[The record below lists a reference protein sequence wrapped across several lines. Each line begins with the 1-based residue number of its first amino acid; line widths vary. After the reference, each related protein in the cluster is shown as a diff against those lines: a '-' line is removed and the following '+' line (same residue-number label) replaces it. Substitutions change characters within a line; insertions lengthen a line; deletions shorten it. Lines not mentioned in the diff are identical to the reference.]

1 MEEVKTKKIGLD
13 TDRLIIRTPDEND
26 AHDIFTLMSDLEI
39 AASTGFRPM
48 STLSEAEGKIRRDMN
63 SGLMFCISEKGL
75 LEKVLGVFEVTPHK
89 INSVSGE
96 KCNYEICY
104 FLHKEARGK
113 GYMTEVVTRMKRYL
127 FDERMA
133 DSLTIA
139 VLPRNDASRRV
150 ALKSGFTYEGLE
162 RKCGMNYLDEVVD
175 LEYYTLD
182 KEEYLNPDKTVRKGK
197 QTIASKQKWIN
208 DGGILYPIPGYAS
221 LLTSPG
227 NGIFRIYEHPQT
239 KRLGL
244 EKIDDIFRFDFK
256 IYDLDCE
263 NIISKIIKTW
273 TSDLFRESNK
283 NLGVIFN
290 GIKGTGKTIAA
301 KLLCNRIGLPVI
313 VISKLVDGMLEFI
326 QSLHFEGIILIDEA
340 EKTFREEQEVLLK
353 MIDGVYNDMRK
364 LYILTTNKLSV
375 DENLLGRPGRIR
387 YIKEF
392 SNLPAK
398 SVNDVIDDNL
408 KDISLKEEVLKV
420 VDSLEISTIDI
431 LKAIIDE
438 CNIMGTVPSDS
449 TLNIPKAK
457 YRMQIISFDNL
468 DLKSHQELKDYIKE
482 HLVYNETVAGWL
494 QKVIGTDESKKKP
507 KKNIGNRPK
516 PRVPFNRWPWTKET
530 TSNSSI
536 PKIPLLPTSCRSVS
550 STCCWS
556 PLITMHSF
564 SKKTAAS
571 KNKSSLNTPRST
583 SVRRPASPRSATSKT
598 LSRNYRPSGSTS
610 SSPYPM
616 SSTAKRTKRPRK
628 SSTTTPTYPSC
639 CSRRLPAK

>member
-1 MEEVKTKKIGLD
+1 MQHKKMKEVKARKIELA
-13 TDRLIIRTPDEND
+13 TVRLIIRTPQERDV
-26 AHDIFTLMSDLEI
+26 HDIFVLMSDLEI
-39 AASTGFRPM
+39 AAITGFRPM
-48 STLSEAEGKIRRDMN
+48 NTLSEAEGKIRREMDG
-63 SGLMFCISEKGL
+63 GLMFCILEKNL
-75 LEKVLGVFEVTPHK
+75 PEKVLGVFEITPHK
-89 INSVSGE
+89 TNTVSGE

-113 GYMTEVVTRMKRYL
+113 GYMTEVVKRMKRYL

-162 RKCGMNYLDEVVD
+162 KKCGMNYLDEVVD
-175 LEYYTLD
+175 LEYYTLY
-182 KEEYLNPDKTVRKGK
+182 KEEYLNPDEKIRKEK

-227 NGIFRIYEHPQT
+227 NGIFRIYEQPQT

-244 EKIDDIFRFDFK
+244 EKIDDTFRFDFK
-256 IYDLDCE
+256 IYDLDSE
-263 NIISKIIKTW
+263 EIISKIIITW
-273 TSDLFRESNK
+273 SSDLFRESNK

-290 GIKGTGKTIAA
+290 GLKGTGKTIAA

-313 VISKLVDGMLEFI
+313 VISKPVDGMLEFI
-326 QSLHFEGIILIDEA
+326 QSLHFESIILIDEA

-364 LYILTTNKLSV
+364 LYILTTNKLSI

-392 SNLPAK
+392 SNLSAK
-398 SVNDVIDDNL
+398 AVNDVIDDNL
-408 KDISLKEEVLKV
+408 NDISLKDDVLKV

-438 CNIMGTVPSDS
+438 CNIMGSVPSDS

-457 YRMQIISFDNL
+457 YKIQIISFDNL
-468 DLKSHQELKDYIKE
+468 ELKFHRELQDYIIN
-482 HLVYNETVAGWL
+482 HLAADESVINWL
-494 QKVIGTDESKKKP
+494 QKVIGTDEKGKKL
-507 KKNIGNRPK
+507 KKNIDLIEEMYDCDVCIEWR
-516 PRVPFNRWPWTKET
+516 
-530 TSNSSI
+530 
-536 PKIPLLPTSCRSVS
+536 PTSTLSIYIGKHLGCGTVS
-550 STCCWS
+550 SEPDRYGFFTREDDWNNSTELCCLCNDIHI
-556 PLITMHSF
+556 P
-564 SKKTAAS
+564 
-571 KNKSSLNTPRST
+571 SL
-583 SVRRPASPRSATSKT
+583 
-598 LSRNYRPSGSTS
+598 YRGN
-610 SSPYPM
+610 
-616 SSTAKRTKRPRK
+616 
-628 SSTTTPTYPSC
+628 
-639 CSRRLPAK
+639 L

>member
-1 MEEVKTKKIGLD
+1 MKEAKAGKIEIE
-13 TDRLIIRTPDEND
+13 TDRLIIRTPEDKD
-26 AHDIFTLMSDLEI
+26 VHDIFVLMSDREI

-63 SGLMFCISEKGL
+63 SGLMFCISEEGL
-75 LEKVLGVFEVTPHK
+75 PEKVLGVFEVTPHK
-89 INSVSGE
+89 TNTVSGE

-113 GYMTEVVTRMKRYL
+113 GYMTEVVERMKRYL

-175 LEYYTLD
+175 LEYYTLY
-182 KEEYLNPDKTVRKGK
+182 KEEYLNPNEKIHKEK

-227 NGIFRIYEHPQT
+227 NGIFRIYENPQT

-244 EKIDDIFRFDFK
+244 EKIDDTFRFDFK
-256 IYDLDCE
+256 IYDLDSE
-263 NIISKIIKTW
+263 EIISKIIITW
-273 TSDLFRESNK
+273 SSDLFRESNK

-290 GIKGTGKTIAA
+290 GLKGTGKTIAA

-313 VISKLVDGMLEFI
+313 VISKPVDGMLEFI
-326 QSLHFEGIILIDEA
+326 QSLHFESIILIDEA

-364 LYILTTNKLSV
+364 LYILTTNKLSI

-392 SNLPAK
+392 SNLSAK
-398 SVNDVIDDNL
+398 AVNDVIDDNL
-408 KDISLKEEVLKV
+408 NDISLKDDVLKV

-438 CNIMGTVPSDS
+438 CNIMGSVPSDS

-457 YRMQIISFDNL
+457 YKIQIISFDNL
-468 DLKSHQELKDYIKE
+468 ELKFHRELQDYIIN
-482 HLVYNETVAGWL
+482 HLAADESVINWL
-494 QKVIGTDESKKKP
+494 QKVIGTDEKGKKL
-507 KKNIGNRPK
+507 KKNIDLIEEMYDCDVCIEWR
-516 PRVPFNRWPWTKET
+516 
-530 TSNSSI
+530 
-536 PKIPLLPTSCRSVS
+536 PTSTLSIYIGKHLGCGTVS
-550 STCCWS
+550 SEPDRYGFFTREDDWNNSTELCCLCNDIHI
-556 PLITMHSF
+556 P
-564 SKKTAAS
+564 
-571 KNKSSLNTPRST
+571 SL
-583 SVRRPASPRSATSKT
+583 
-598 LSRNYRPSGSTS
+598 YRGN
-610 SSPYPM
+610 
-616 SSTAKRTKRPRK
+616 
-628 SSTTTPTYPSC
+628 
-639 CSRRLPAK
+639 L

>member
-1 MEEVKTKKIGLD
+1 MKEVKARKIELA
-13 TDRLIIRTPDEND
+13 TVRLIIRTPQERDV
-26 AHDIFTLMSDLEI
+26 HDIFVLMSDREI
-39 AASTGFRPM
+39 AAITGFRPM
-48 STLSEAEGKIRRDMN
+48 GTLSEAEGKIRRDMN
-63 SGLMFCISEKGL
+63 SGLMFCISEEGL
-75 LEKVLGVFEVTPHK
+75 PEKVLGVFEVTPHK
-89 INSVSGE
+89 TNTVSGE

-113 GYMTEVVTRMKRYL
+113 GYMTEVVERMKRYL

-175 LEYYTLD
+175 LEYYTLY
-182 KEEYLNPDKTVRKGK
+182 KEEYLNPNEKIHKEK

-227 NGIFRIYEHPQT
+227 NGIFRIYENPQT

-244 EKIDDIFRFDFK
+244 EKIDDTFRFDFK

-263 NIISKIIKTW
+263 GIMSKIIKTW

-301 KLLCNRIGLPVI
+301 KQLCNRIGLPVI
-313 VISKLVDGMLEFI
+313 VISKPVDGMLEFI
-326 QSLHFEGIILIDEA
+326 QSLHFESIILIDEA

-364 LYILTTNKLSV
+364 LYILTTNKLSIE
-375 DENLLGRPGRIR
+375 ENLLGRPGRIR

-392 SNLPAK
+392 SNLSAK
-398 SVNDVIDDNL
+398 AVNDVIDDNL
-408 KDISLKEEVLKV
+408 NDISLKDDVLKV

-438 CNIMGTVPSDS
+438 CNIMGSVPSDS

-457 YRMQIISFDNL
+457 YKIQIISFDNL
-468 DLKSHQELKDYIKE
+468 ELKFHRELQDYIIN
-482 HLVYNETVAGWL
+482 HLAADESVINWL
-494 QKVIGTDESKKKP
+494 QKVIGADGKGKKF
-507 KKNIGNRPK
+507 KKNLDLIEEMYDC
-516 PRVPFNRWPWTKET
+516 RVCIEWR
-530 TSNSSI
+530 
-536 PKIPLLPTSCRSVS
+536 PTSTLGVYIGKHLGCGIVNSKPDGYGFFTREADWDN
-550 STCCWS
+550 STELCCLCNDYNI
-556 PLITMHSF
+556 P
-564 SKKTAAS
+564 
-571 KNKSSLNTPRST
+571 SL
-583 SVRRPASPRSATSKT
+583 
-598 LSRNYRPSGSTS
+598 YRGN
-610 SSPYPM
+610 
-616 SSTAKRTKRPRK
+616 
-628 SSTTTPTYPSC
+628 
-639 CSRRLPAK
+639 L

>member
-1 MEEVKTKKIGLD
+1 MKEVKAKQIEIA
-13 TDRLIIRTPDEND
+13 TDRLIIRTPDERNI
-26 AHDIFTLMSDLEI
+26 HDIFVLMSDLEI

-48 STLSEAEGKIRRDMN
+48 STLSEAEGKIRREMD
-63 SGLMFCISEKGL
+63 GGRMFCVSEKNHP
-75 LEKVLGVFEVTPHK
+75 ERNIGVFEITPHRT
-89 INSVSGE
+89 NTESGE

-113 GYMTEVVTRMKRYL
+113 GYMTEVVERMKRYL
-127 FDERMA
+127 FNERKA

-150 ALKSGFTYEGLE
+150 ALKSGFTYEGLD
-162 RKCGMNYLDEVVD
+162 RKCGTNYLDEVVD
-175 LEYYTLD
+175 LEYYTLY
-182 KEEYLNPDKTVRKGK
+182 KEEYLNPDEKMRKEK
-197 QTIASKQKWIN
+197 LTIASKQKWIN

-227 NGIFRIYEHPQT
+227 NGIFRIYENPQT

-244 EKIDDIFRFDFK
+244 EKMDDTFRFDFK
-256 IYDLDCE
+256 IYDLGCE
-263 NIISKIIKTW
+263 EIMSKIIKTW

-290 GIKGTGKTIAA
+290 GLKGTGKTIAA

-313 VISKLVDGMLEFI
+313 VISKPVDGMLEFI

-364 LYILTTNKLSV
+364 LYILTTNKLSI

-392 SNLPAK
+392 SNLSAK
-398 SVNDVIDDNL
+398 AVNDVIDDNL
-408 KDISLKEEVLKV
+408 NDISLKDDVLKV

-438 CNIMGTVPSDS
+438 CNIMGSVPSDS

-457 YRMQIISFDNL
+457 YKIQIISFDNL
-468 DLKSHQELKDYIKE
+468 ELKFHRELQDYIIN
-482 HLVYNETVAGWL
+482 HLAADESVINWL
-494 QKVIGTDESKKKP
+494 QKVIGTDGKGKKF
-507 KKNIGNRPK
+507 KKNLDLIEEMYDC
-516 PRVPFNRWPWTKET
+516 RVCIEWR
-530 TSNSSI
+530 
-536 PKIPLLPTSCRSVS
+536 PTSTLGVYIGKHLGCGIVNSKPDGYGFFTREADWDN
-550 STCCWS
+550 STELCCLCNDYNI
-556 PLITMHSF
+556 P
-564 SKKTAAS
+564 
-571 KNKSSLNTPRST
+571 SL
-583 SVRRPASPRSATSKT
+583 
-598 LSRNYRPSGSTS
+598 YRGN
-610 SSPYPM
+610 
-616 SSTAKRTKRPRK
+616 
-628 SSTTTPTYPSC
+628 
-639 CSRRLPAK
+639 L

>member
-1 MEEVKTKKIGLD
+1 MKEAKTGKIEIE
-13 TDRLIIRTPDEND
+13 TDRLIIRTPEDKD
-26 AHDIFTLMSDLEI
+26 VHDIFVLMSDREI

-48 STLSEAEGKIRRDMN
+48 NTLSEAEGKIRREMDG
-63 SGLMFCISEKGL
+63 GLMFCILEKNL
-75 LEKVLGVFEVTPHK
+75 PEKVLGVFEITPHK
-89 INSVSGE
+89 TNTVSGE

-113 GYMTEVVTRMKRYL
+113 GYMTEVVKRMKRYL

-162 RKCGMNYLDEVVD
+162 KKCGMNYLDEVVD
-175 LEYYTLD
+175 LEYYTLY
-182 KEEYLNPDKTVRKGK
+182 KEEYLNPDEKIRKEK

-227 NGIFRIYEHPQT
+227 NGIFRIYEQPQT

-244 EKIDDIFRFDFK
+244 EKIDDTFRFDFK

-263 NIISKIIKTW
+263 DIMSKIIKTW

-301 KLLCNRIGLPVI
+301 KQLCNRIGLPVI
-313 VISKLVDGMLEFI
+313 VISKPVDGMLEFI
-326 QSLHFEGIILIDEA
+326 QSLHFESIILIDEA

-364 LYILTTNKLSV
+364 LYILTTNKLSI

-392 SNLPAK
+392 SNLSAK
-398 SVNDVIDDNL
+398 AVNDVIDDNL
-408 KDISLKEEVLKV
+408 NDISLKDDVLKV

-438 CNIMGTVPSDS
+438 CNIMGSVPSDS

-457 YRMQIISFDNL
+457 YKIQIISFDNL
-468 DLKSHQELKDYIKE
+468 ELKFHRELQDYIIN
-482 HLVYNETVAGWL
+482 HLAADESVINWL
-494 QKVIGTDESKKKP
+494 QKVIGTDGKGKKF
-507 KKNIGNRPK
+507 KKNLDLIEEMYDC
-516 PRVPFNRWPWTKET
+516 RVCIEWR
-530 TSNSSI
+530 
-536 PKIPLLPTSCRSVS
+536 PTSTLGVYIGKHLGCGIVNSKPDGYGFFTREADWDN
-550 STCCWS
+550 STELCCLCNDYNI
-556 PLITMHSF
+556 P
-564 SKKTAAS
+564 
-571 KNKSSLNTPRST
+571 SL
-583 SVRRPASPRSATSKT
+583 
-598 LSRNYRPSGSTS
+598 YRGN
-610 SSPYPM
+610 
-616 SSTAKRTKRPRK
+616 
-628 SSTTTPTYPSC
+628 
-639 CSRRLPAK
+639 L

>member
-1 MEEVKTKKIGLD
+1 MKEVKARKIELA
-13 TDRLIIRTPDEND
+13 TVRLIIRTPQERDV
-26 AHDIFTLMSDLEI
+26 HDIFVLMSDLEI
-39 AASTGFRPM
+39 AAITGFRPM
-48 STLSEAEGKIRRDMN
+48 NTLSEAEGKIRREMDG
-63 SGLMFCISEKGL
+63 GLMFCILEKNL
-75 LEKVLGVFEVTPHK
+75 PEKVLGVFEITPHK
-89 INSVSGE
+89 TNTVSGE

-113 GYMTEVVTRMKRYL
+113 GYMTEVVKRMKRYL

-133 DSLTIA
+133 DSLTVA

-162 RKCGMNYLDEVVD
+162 KKCGMNYLDEVVD
-175 LEYYTLD
+175 LEYYTLY
-182 KEEYLNPDKTVRKGK
+182 KEEYLNPDEKIRKEK

-227 NGIFRIYEHPQT
+227 NGIFRIYEQPQT

-244 EKIDDIFRFDFK
+244 EKIDDTFRFDFK

-263 NIISKIIKTW
+263 DIMSKIIKTW

-301 KLLCNRIGLPVI
+301 KQLCNRIGLPVI
-313 VISKLVDGMLEFI
+313 VISKPVDGMLEFI
-326 QSLHFEGIILIDEA
+326 QSLHFESIILIDEA

-364 LYILTTNKLSV
+364 LYILTTNKLSI

-392 SNLPAK
+392 SNLSAK
-398 SVNDVIDDNL
+398 AVNDVIDDNL
-408 KDISLKEEVLKV
+408 NDISLKDDVLKV

-438 CNIMGTVPSDS
+438 CNIMGSVPSDS

-457 YRMQIISFDNL
+457 YKIQIISFDNL
-468 DLKSHQELKDYIKE
+468 ELKFHRELQDYIIN
-482 HLVYNETVAGWL
+482 HLAADESVINWL
-494 QKVIGTDESKKKP
+494 QKVIGTDGKGKKF
-507 KKNIGNRPK
+507 KKNLDLIEEMYDC
-516 PRVPFNRWPWTKET
+516 RVCIEWR
-530 TSNSSI
+530 
-536 PKIPLLPTSCRSVS
+536 PTSTLGVYIGKHLGCGIVNSKPDGYGFFTREADWDN
-550 STCCWS
+550 STELCCLCNDYNI
-556 PLITMHSF
+556 P
-564 SKKTAAS
+564 
-571 KNKSSLNTPRST
+571 SL
-583 SVRRPASPRSATSKT
+583 
-598 LSRNYRPSGSTS
+598 YRGN
-610 SSPYPM
+610 
-616 SSTAKRTKRPRK
+616 
-628 SSTTTPTYPSC
+628 
-639 CSRRLPAK
+639 L

>member
-1 MEEVKTKKIGLD
+1 MKEAKTGKIEIE
-13 TDRLIIRTPDEND
+13 TDRLIIRTPEDKD
-26 AHDIFTLMSDLEI
+26 VHDIFVLMSDREI

-48 STLSEAEGKIRRDMN
+48 NTLSEAEGKIRRDMN
-63 SGLMFCISEKGL
+63 SGLMFCISEEGL
-75 LEKVLGVFEVTPHK
+75 PEKVLGVFEVTPHK
-89 INSVSGE
+89 TNTVSGE

-113 GYMTEVVTRMKRYL
+113 GYMTEVVERMKRYL

-175 LEYYTLD
+175 LEYYTLY
-182 KEEYLNPDKTVRKGK
+182 KEEYLNPNEKIHKEK

-227 NGIFRIYEHPQT
+227 NGIFRIYENPQT

-244 EKIDDIFRFDFK
+244 EKIDDTFRFDFK
-256 IYDLDCE
+256 IYDLDSE
-263 NIISKIIKTW
+263 EIISKIIITW
-273 TSDLFRESNK
+273 SSDLFRESNK
-283 NLGVIFN
+283 NLSVIFN
-290 GIKGTGKTIAA
+290 GLKGTGKTIAA

-313 VISKLVDGMLEFI
+313 VISKPVDGMLEFI
-326 QSLHFEGIILIDEA
+326 QSLHFESIILIDEA

-364 LYILTTNKLSV
+364 LYILTTNKLSI

-392 SNLPAK
+392 SNLSAK
-398 SVNDVIDDNL
+398 AVNDVIDDNL
-408 KDISLKEEVLKV
+408 NDISLKDDVLKV

-438 CNIMGTVPSDS
+438 CNIMGSVPSDS

-457 YRMQIISFDNL
+457 YKIQIISFDNL
-468 DLKSHQELKDYIKE
+468 ELKFHRELQDYIIN
-482 HLVYNETVAGWL
+482 HLAADESVINWL
-494 QKVIGTDESKKKP
+494 QKVIGTDEKGKKL
-507 KKNIGNRPK
+507 KKNIDLIEEMYDCDVCIEWR
-516 PRVPFNRWPWTKET
+516 
-530 TSNSSI
+530 
-536 PKIPLLPTSCRSVS
+536 PTSTLSIYIGKHLGCGTVS
-550 STCCWS
+550 SEPDRYGFFTREDDWNNSTELCCLCNDIHI
-556 PLITMHSF
+556 P
-564 SKKTAAS
+564 
-571 KNKSSLNTPRST
+571 SL
-583 SVRRPASPRSATSKT
+583 
-598 LSRNYRPSGSTS
+598 YRGN
-610 SSPYPM
+610 
-616 SSTAKRTKRPRK
+616 
-628 SSTTTPTYPSC
+628 
-639 CSRRLPAK
+639 L

>member
-1 MEEVKTKKIGLD
+1 MKEVKARKIELA
-13 TDRLIIRTPDEND
+13 TVRLIIRTPQERDV
-26 AHDIFTLMSDLEI
+26 HDIFVLMSDLEI
-39 AASTGFRPM
+39 AAITGFRPM
-48 STLSEAEGKIRRDMN
+48 NTLSEAEGKIRRDMN
-63 SGLMFCISEKGL
+63 SGLMFCILEKNRP
-75 LEKVLGVFEVTPHK
+75 EKVLGVFEVTPHK
-89 INSVSGE
+89 TNTVSGE

-113 GYMTEVVTRMKRYL
+113 GYMTEVVKRMKRYL

-175 LEYYTLD
+175 LEYYTLY
-182 KEEYLNPDKTVRKGK
+182 KEEYLNPDEKVRKEK
-197 QTIASKQKWIN
+197 LTIASKQKWIN

-227 NGIFRIYEHPQT
+227 NGIFRIYEQPQT

-244 EKIDDIFRFDFK
+244 EKIDDTFRFDFK

-263 NIISKIIKTW
+263 DIMSKIIKTW

-301 KLLCNRIGLPVI
+301 KQLCNRIGLPVI
-313 VISKLVDGMLEFI
+313 VISKPVDGMLEFI
-326 QSLHFEGIILIDEA
+326 QSLHFESIILIDEA

-364 LYILTTNKLSV
+364 LYILTTNKLSI

-392 SNLPAK
+392 SNLSAK
-398 SVNDVIDDNL
+398 AVNDVIDDNL
-408 KDISLKEEVLKV
+408 NDISLKDDVLKV

-438 CNIMGTVPSDS
+438 CNIMGSVPSDS

-457 YRMQIISFDNL
+457 YKIQIISFDNL
-468 DLKSHQELKDYIKE
+468 ELKFHRELQDYIIN
-482 HLVYNETVAGWL
+482 HLAADESVINWL
-494 QKVIGTDESKKKP
+494 QKVIGTDEKGKKL
-507 KKNIGNRPK
+507 KKNIDLIEEMYDCDVCIEWR
-516 PRVPFNRWPWTKET
+516 
-530 TSNSSI
+530 
-536 PKIPLLPTSCRSVS
+536 PTSTLSIYIGKHLGCGTVS
-550 STCCWS
+550 SEPDRYGFFTREDDWNNSTELCCLCNDIHI
-556 PLITMHSF
+556 P
-564 SKKTAAS
+564 
-571 KNKSSLNTPRST
+571 SL
-583 SVRRPASPRSATSKT
+583 
-598 LSRNYRPSGSTS
+598 YRGN
-610 SSPYPM
+610 
-616 SSTAKRTKRPRK
+616 
-628 SSTTTPTYPSC
+628 
-639 CSRRLPAK
+639 L

>member
-1 MEEVKTKKIGLD
+1 MKENAKKIEFA
-13 TDRLIIRTPDEND
+13 TDRLVIRTPDEKD
-26 AHDIFTLMSDLEI
+26 VHDIFTLMSDLEI

-48 STLSEAEGKIRRDMN
+48 NTLSEAEGKIRREMD
-63 SGLMFCISEKGL
+63 GGRMFCISEKSL
-75 LEKVLGVFEVTPHK
+75 PEKVLGVFEVTPHK
-89 INSVSGE
+89 TNTVSGE

-113 GYMTEVVTRMKRYL
+113 GYMTEVVKRMKRYL

-150 ALKSGFTYEGLE
+150 ALKNGFTYEGLE
-162 RKCGMNYLDEVVD
+162 RKCGTNYLDEVVD
-175 LEYYTLD
+175 LEYYTLY
-182 KEEYLNPDKTVRKGK
+182 KEEYINPAEKVRKENPA
-197 QTIASKQKWIN
+197 IAARQKWIN

-227 NGIFRIYEHPQT
+227 NGIFRIYEQPQT

-244 EKIDDIFRFDFK
+244 EKIDDTFRFDFK

-263 NIISKIIKTW
+263 EVLSKVIKTW

-301 KLLCNRIGLPVI
+301 KQLCNRIGLPVI
-313 VISKLVDGMLEFI
+313 VISKPVDGMLEFI
-326 QSLHFEGIILIDEA
+326 QSLHFESIILIDEA

-364 LYILTTNKLSV
+364 LYILTTNKLSI

-392 SNLPAK
+392 SNLSSGA
-398 SVNDVIDDNL
+398 VNDVIDDNL
-408 KDISLKEEVLKV
+408 KDASLKEEVLKV

-438 CNIMGTVPSDS
+438 CNIMGSVPSDS

-457 YRMQIISFDNL
+457 YKIQIISFDNL
-468 DLKSHQELKDYIKE
+468 ELKFHRELQDYIIN
-482 HLVYNETVAGWL
+482 HLAADESVINWL
-494 QKVIGTDESKKKP
+494 QKVIGADGKGKKF
-507 KKNIGNRPK
+507 KKNLDLIEEMYDC
-516 PRVPFNRWPWTKET
+516 RVCIEWR
-530 TSNSSI
+530 
-536 PKIPLLPTSCRSVS
+536 PTSTLGVYIGKHLGCGIVNSKPDGYGFFTREADWDN
-550 STCCWS
+550 STELCCLCNDYNI
-556 PLITMHSF
+556 P
-564 SKKTAAS
+564 
-571 KNKSSLNTPRST
+571 SL
-583 SVRRPASPRSATSKT
+583 
-598 LSRNYRPSGSTS
+598 YRGN
-610 SSPYPM
+610 
-616 SSTAKRTKRPRK
+616 
-628 SSTTTPTYPSC
+628 
-639 CSRRLPAK
+639 L

>member
-1 MEEVKTKKIGLD
+1 MKEVKARKIELA
-13 TDRLIIRTPDEND
+13 TVRLIIRTPQERDV
-26 AHDIFTLMSDLEI
+26 HDIFVLMSDLEI
-39 AASTGFRPM
+39 AAITGFRPM
-48 STLSEAEGKIRRDMN
+48 NTLSEAEGKIRREMDG
-63 SGLMFCISEKGL
+63 GLMFCILEKNL
-75 LEKVLGVFEVTPHK
+75 PEKVLGVFEITPHK
-89 INSVSGE
+89 TNTVSGE

-113 GYMTEVVTRMKRYL
+113 GYMTEVVKRMKRYL

-139 VLPRNDASRRV
+139 VLPQNDASRRV

-162 RKCGMNYLDEVVD
+162 KKCGMNYLDEVVD
-175 LEYYTLD
+175 LEYYTLY
-182 KEEYLNPDKTVRKGK
+182 KEEYLNPDEKIRKEK

-227 NGIFRIYEHPQT
+227 NGIFRIYEQPQT

-244 EKIDDIFRFDFK
+244 EKIDDTFRFDFK

-263 NIISKIIKTW
+263 DIMSNIIKTW

-301 KLLCNRIGLPVI
+301 KQLCNRIGLPVI
-313 VISKLVDGMLEFI
+313 VISKPVDGMLEFI
-326 QSLHFEGIILIDEA
+326 QSLHFESIILIDEA

-364 LYILTTNKLSV
+364 LYILTTNKLSI

-392 SNLPAK
+392 SNLSAK
-398 SVNDVIDDNL
+398 AVNDVIDDNL
-408 KDISLKEEVLKV
+408 NDISLKDDVLKV

-438 CNIMGTVPSDS
+438 CNIMGSVPSDS

-457 YRMQIISFDNL
+457 YKIQIISFDNL
-468 DLKSHQELKDYIKE
+468 ELKFHRELQDYIIN
-482 HLVYNETVAGWL
+482 HLAADESVINWL
-494 QKVIGTDESKKKP
+494 QKVIGTDGKGKKF
-507 KKNIGNRPK
+507 KKNLDLIEEMYDC
-516 PRVPFNRWPWTKET
+516 RVCIEWR
-530 TSNSSI
+530 
-536 PKIPLLPTSCRSVS
+536 PTSTLGVYIGKHLGCGIVNSKPDGYGFFTREADWDN
-550 STCCWS
+550 STELCCLCNDYNI
-556 PLITMHSF
+556 P
-564 SKKTAAS
+564 
-571 KNKSSLNTPRST
+571 SL
-583 SVRRPASPRSATSKT
+583 
-598 LSRNYRPSGSTS
+598 YRGN
-610 SSPYPM
+610 
-616 SSTAKRTKRPRK
+616 
-628 SSTTTPTYPSC
+628 
-639 CSRRLPAK
+639 L

>member
-1 MEEVKTKKIGLD
+1 MKEVKARKIELA
-13 TDRLIIRTPDEND
+13 TVRLIIRTPQERDV
-26 AHDIFTLMSDLEI
+26 HDIFVLMSDLEI
-39 AASTGFRPM
+39 AAITGFRPM
-48 STLSEAEGKIRRDMN
+48 NTLSEAEGKIRREMDG
-63 SGLMFCISEKGL
+63 GLMFCILEKNL
-75 LEKVLGVFEVTPHK
+75 PEKVLGVFEITPHK
-89 INSVSGE
+89 TNTVSGE

-113 GYMTEVVTRMKRYL
+113 GYMTEVVKRMKRYL

-175 LEYYTLD
+175 LEYYTLY
-182 KEEYLNPDKTVRKGK
+182 KEEYLNPDEKIRKEK

-227 NGIFRIYEHPQT
+227 NGIFRIYEQPQT
-239 KRLGL
+239 ERLGL
-244 EKIDDIFRFDFK
+244 EKIDDTFRFDFK
-256 IYDLDCE
+256 IYNLDCE
-263 NIISKIIKTW
+263 DIMSKIIKTW
-273 TSDLFRESNK
+273 TSDLFKESNK

-290 GIKGTGKTIAA
+290 GLKGTGKTIAA

-313 VISKLVDGMLEFI
+313 VISKPVNGMLEFI
-326 QSLHFEGIILIDEA
+326 QSLHFESVILIDEA

-364 LYILTTNKLSV
+364 LYILTTNKLSI

-392 SNLPAK
+392 SNLSAK
-398 SVNDVIDDNL
+398 AVNDVINDNL

-420 VDSLEISTIDI
+420 IDSLEISTIDI

-438 CNIMGTVPSDS
+438 CNIMGSVPSDS

-457 YRMQIISFDNL
+457 YKIQIISFDNL
-468 DLKSHQELKDYIKE
+468 ELKFHRELQDYIIN
-482 HLVYNETVAGWL
+482 HLAADESVINWL
-494 QKVIGTDESKKKP
+494 QKVIGTDGKGKKF
-507 KKNIGNRPK
+507 KKNLDLIEEMYDC
-516 PRVPFNRWPWTKET
+516 RVCIEWR
-530 TSNSSI
+530 
-536 PKIPLLPTSCRSVS
+536 PTSTLGVYIGKHLGCGIVNSKPDGYGFFTREADWDN
-550 STCCWS
+550 STELCCLCNDYNI
-556 PLITMHSF
+556 P
-564 SKKTAAS
+564 
-571 KNKSSLNTPRST
+571 SL
-583 SVRRPASPRSATSKT
+583 
-598 LSRNYRPSGSTS
+598 YRGN
-610 SSPYPM
+610 
-616 SSTAKRTKRPRK
+616 
-628 SSTTTPTYPSC
+628 
-639 CSRRLPAK
+639 L

>member
-1 MEEVKTKKIGLD
+1 MEETARKTEFV
-13 TDRLIIRTPDEND
+13 TDRLIIKTPEERDT
-26 AHDIFTLMSDLEI
+26 HDIFTLMSDREI

-48 STLSEAEGKIRRDMN
+48 NTLSEAEGKIRREKD
-63 SGLMFCISEKGL
+63 SGLMYCISEKSHP
-75 LEKVLGVFEVTPHK
+75 ERNIGVFEITPHK
-89 INSVSGE
+89 TNTASGE

-150 ALKSGFTYEGLE
+150 ALKNGFTYEGLE

-175 LEYYTLD
+175 LEYYTLY
-182 KEEYLNPDKTVRKGK
+182 KEEYLNPDEKVRKEK

-227 NGIFRIYEHPQT
+227 SGIFRIYENPQT

-244 EKIDDIFRFDFK
+244 EKIDDTFRFDFK
-256 IYDLDCE
+256 IYDLECE
-263 NIISKIIKTW
+263 GIISKVIKTW

-290 GIKGTGKTIAA
+290 GLKGTGKTIAA

-313 VISKLVDGMLEFI
+313 VVSKLVDGMLEFI
-326 QSLHFEGIILIDEA
+326 QSLHFESIILIDEA

-364 LYILTTNKLSV
+364 LYILTTNKLSI

-392 SNLPAK
+392 SNLSARA
-398 SVNDVIDDNL
+398 VNDVIDDNL
-408 KDISLKEEVLKV
+408 KDTSLKEEVLKV

-438 CNIMGTVPSDS
+438 CNIMGSVSSDS

-457 YRMQIISFDNL
+457 YKMQFIRFYDL
-468 DLKSHQELKDYIKE
+468 DLKSHQELKGYIKD
-482 HLVYNETVAGWL
+482 HLVYNETVADWL
-494 QKVIGTDESKKKP
+494 RKVIGTDESKKKP
-507 KKNIGNRPK
+507 KKNMD
-516 PRVPFNRWPWTKET
+516 
-530 TSNSSI
+530 
-536 PKIPLLPTSCRSVS
+536 
-550 STCCWS
+550 
-556 PLITMHSF
+556 LINEMFECDVNIEWQAT
-564 SKKTAAS
+564 
-571 KNKSSLNTPRST
+571 SSL
-583 SVRRPASPRSATSKT
+583 AT
-598 LSRNYRPSGSTS
+598 YIG
-610 SSPYPM
+610 
-616 SSTAKRTKRPRK
+616 KRIGQT
-628 SSTTTPTYPSC
+628 
-639 CSRRLPAK
+639 

>member
-1 MEEVKTKKIGLD
+1 MEETARKTEFV
-13 TDRLIIRTPDEND
+13 TDRLIIRTPEERD
-26 AHDIFTLMSDLEI
+26 AHDIFALMSDLEI

-48 STLSEAEGKIRRDMN
+48 NTLSEAEGKIRREMD
-63 SGLMFCISEKGL
+63 SGLMYCISEKSHP
-75 LEKVLGVFEVTPHK
+75 ERNIGVFEITPHK
-89 INSVSGE
+89 TNTASGE

-104 FLHKEARGK
+104 FLHKGARGK
-113 GYMTEVVTRMKRYL
+113 GYMTEVVERMKHYL

-175 LEYYTLD
+175 LEYYTLY
-182 KEEYLNPDKTVRKGK
+182 KEEYLNPNEKIHKEK

-227 NGIFRIYEHPQT
+227 NGIFRIYENPQT

-244 EKIDDIFRFDFK
+244 EKIDDTFRFDFK
-256 IYDLDCE
+256 IYDLDSE
-263 NIISKIIKTW
+263 EIISKIIITW
-273 TSDLFRESNK
+273 SSDLFRESNK

-290 GIKGTGKTIAA
+290 GLKGTGKTIAA

-313 VISKLVDGMLEFI
+313 VISKPVDGMLEFI
-326 QSLHFEGIILIDEA
+326 QSLHFESIILIDEA

-364 LYILTTNKLSV
+364 LYILTTNKLSI

-392 SNLPAK
+392 SNLSAK
-398 SVNDVIDDNL
+398 AVNDVIDDNL
-408 KDISLKEEVLKV
+408 NDISLKDDVLKV

-438 CNIMGTVPSDS
+438 CNIMGSVPSDS

-457 YRMQIISFDNL
+457 YKIQIISFDNL
-468 DLKSHQELKDYIKE
+468 ELKFHRELQDYIIN
-482 HLVYNETVAGWL
+482 HLAADESVINWL
-494 QKVIGTDESKKKP
+494 QKVIGTDGKDKKF
-507 KKNIGNRPK
+507 KKNLDIIEEMYDC
-516 PRVPFNRWPWTKET
+516 RVCIEWR
-530 TSNSSI
+530 
-536 PKIPLLPTSCRSVS
+536 PTSTLGVYIGKHLGCGTVNSEPDRYGFFTREADWDN
-550 STCCWS
+550 STELCCLCNDIHI
-556 PLITMHSF
+556 P
-564 SKKTAAS
+564 
-571 KNKSSLNTPRST
+571 SL
-583 SVRRPASPRSATSKT
+583 
-598 LSRNYRPSGSTS
+598 YRGN
-610 SSPYPM
+610 
-616 SSTAKRTKRPRK
+616 
-628 SSTTTPTYPSC
+628 
-639 CSRRLPAK
+639 L

>member
-1 MEEVKTKKIGLD
+1 MKEVKARKIELA
-13 TDRLIIRTPDEND
+13 TVRLIIRTPQERDV
-26 AHDIFTLMSDLEI
+26 HDIFVLMSDLEI
-39 AASTGFRPM
+39 AAITGFRPM
-48 STLSEAEGKIRRDMN
+48 NTLSEAEGKIRREMDG
-63 SGLMFCISEKGL
+63 GLMFCILEKNL
-75 LEKVLGVFEVTPHK
+75 PEKVLGVFEITPHK
-89 INSVSGE
+89 TNTVSGE

-113 GYMTEVVTRMKRYL
+113 GYMTEVVKRMKRYL

-175 LEYYTLD
+175 LEYYTLY
-182 KEEYLNPDKTVRKGK
+182 KEEYLNPNEKVRKEK

-227 NGIFRIYEHPQT
+227 NGIFRIYENPQT

-244 EKIDDIFRFDFK
+244 EKIDDTFRFDFK
-256 IYDLDCE
+256 IYDLDSE
-263 NIISKIIKTW
+263 EIISKIIKTW

-290 GIKGTGKTIAA
+290 GLKGTGKTIAA

-313 VISKLVDGMLEFI
+313 VISKPVDGMLEFI
-326 QSLHFEGIILIDEA
+326 QSLHFESIILIDEA

-364 LYILTTNKLSV
+364 LYILTTNKLSI

-392 SNLPAK
+392 SNLSAK
-398 SVNDVIDDNL
+398 AVNDVIDDNL
-408 KDISLKEEVLKV
+408 NDISLKDDVLKV

-438 CNIMGTVPSDS
+438 CNIMGSVPSDS

-457 YRMQIISFDNL
+457 YKIQIISFDNL
-468 DLKSHQELKDYIKE
+468 ELKFHRELQDYIIN
-482 HLVYNETVAGWL
+482 HLAADESVINWL
-494 QKVIGTDESKKKP
+494 QKVIGTDGKGKKF
-507 KKNIGNRPK
+507 KKNLDLIEEMYDC
-516 PRVPFNRWPWTKET
+516 RVCIEWR
-530 TSNSSI
+530 
-536 PKIPLLPTSCRSVS
+536 PTSTLGVYIGKHLGCGIVNSKPDGYGFFTREADWDN
-550 STCCWS
+550 STELCCLCNDYNI
-556 PLITMHSF
+556 P
-564 SKKTAAS
+564 
-571 KNKSSLNTPRST
+571 SL
-583 SVRRPASPRSATSKT
+583 
-598 LSRNYRPSGSTS
+598 YRGN
-610 SSPYPM
+610 
-616 SSTAKRTKRPRK
+616 
-628 SSTTTPTYPSC
+628 
-639 CSRRLPAK
+639 L

>member
-1 MEEVKTKKIGLD
+1 MKEVKARKIELA
-13 TDRLIIRTPDEND
+13 TVRLIIRTPQERDV
-26 AHDIFTLMSDLEI
+26 HDIFVLMSDLEI
-39 AASTGFRPM
+39 AAITGFRPM
-48 STLSEAEGKIRRDMN
+48 NTLSEAEGKIRREMDG
-63 SGLMFCISEKGL
+63 GLMFCILEKNL
-75 LEKVLGVFEVTPHK
+75 PEKVLGVFEITPHK
-89 INSVSGE
+89 TNTVSGE

-113 GYMTEVVTRMKRYL
+113 GYMTEVVKRMKRYL

-162 RKCGMNYLDEVVD
+162 KKCGMNYLDEVVD
-175 LEYYTLD
+175 LEYYTLY
-182 KEEYLNPDKTVRKGK
+182 KEEYLNPDEKIRKEK

-227 NGIFRIYEHPQT
+227 NGIFRIYEQPQT

-244 EKIDDIFRFDFK
+244 EKIDDTFRFDFK

-263 NIISKIIKTW
+263 DIMSKIIKTW

-313 VISKLVDGMLEFI
+313 VISKPVDGMLEFI
-326 QSLHFEGIILIDEA
+326 QSLHFESIILIDEA

-364 LYILTTNKLSV
+364 LYILTTNKLSI

-392 SNLPAK
+392 SNLSAK
-398 SVNDVIDDNL
+398 AVNDVIDDNL
-408 KDISLKEEVLKV
+408 NDISLKDDVLKV

-438 CNIMGTVPSDS
+438 CNIMGSVPSDS

-457 YRMQIISFDNL
+457 YKIQIISFDNL
-468 DLKSHQELKDYIKE
+468 ELKFHRELQDYIIN
-482 HLVYNETVAGWL
+482 HLAADESVINWL
-494 QKVIGTDESKKKP
+494 QKVIGTDEKGKKL
-507 KKNIGNRPK
+507 KKNIDLIEEMYDCDVCIEWR
-516 PRVPFNRWPWTKET
+516 
-530 TSNSSI
+530 
-536 PKIPLLPTSCRSVS
+536 PTSTLSIYIGKHLGCGTVS
-550 STCCWS
+550 SEPDRYGFFTREDDWNNSTELCCLCNDIHI
-556 PLITMHSF
+556 P
-564 SKKTAAS
+564 
-571 KNKSSLNTPRST
+571 SL
-583 SVRRPASPRSATSKT
+583 
-598 LSRNYRPSGSTS
+598 YRGN
-610 SSPYPM
+610 
-616 SSTAKRTKRPRK
+616 
-628 SSTTTPTYPSC
+628 
-639 CSRRLPAK
+639 L

>member
-1 MEEVKTKKIGLD
+1 MKEVKARKIELA
-13 TDRLIIRTPDEND
+13 TVRLIIRTPQESDV
-26 AHDIFTLMSDLEI
+26 HDIFVLMSDLEI
-39 AASTGFRPM
+39 AAITGFRPM
-48 STLSEAEGKIRRDMN
+48 NTLSEAEGKIRREMDG
-63 SGLMFCISEKGL
+63 GLMFCILEKNL
-75 LEKVLGVFEVTPHK
+75 PEKVLGVFEITPHK
-89 INSVSGE
+89 TNTVSGE

-113 GYMTEVVTRMKRYL
+113 GYMTEVVKRMKRYL

-162 RKCGMNYLDEVVD
+162 KKCGMNYLDEVVD
-175 LEYYTLD
+175 LEYYTLY
-182 KEEYLNPDKTVRKGK
+182 KEEYLNPDEKIRKEK

-227 NGIFRIYEHPQT
+227 NGIFRIYEQPQT

-244 EKIDDIFRFDFK
+244 EKIDDTFRFDFK

-263 NIISKIIKTW
+263 DIMSKIIKTW

-301 KLLCNRIGLPVI
+301 KQLCNRIGLPVI
-313 VISKLVDGMLEFI
+313 VISKPVDGMLEFI
-326 QSLHFEGIILIDEA
+326 QSLHFESIILIDEA

-364 LYILTTNKLSV
+364 LYILTTNKLSI

-392 SNLPAK
+392 SNLSAK
-398 SVNDVIDDNL
+398 AVNDVIDDNL
-408 KDISLKEEVLKV
+408 NDISLKDDVLKV

-438 CNIMGTVPSDS
+438 CNIMGSVPSDS

-457 YRMQIISFDNL
+457 YKIQIISFDNL
-468 DLKSHQELKDYIKE
+468 ELKFHRELQDYIIN
-482 HLVYNETVAGWL
+482 HLAADESVINWL
-494 QKVIGTDESKKKP
+494 QKVIGTDGKGKKF
-507 KKNIGNRPK
+507 KKNLDLIEEMYDC
-516 PRVPFNRWPWTKET
+516 RVCIEWR
-530 TSNSSI
+530 
-536 PKIPLLPTSCRSVS
+536 PTSTLGVYIGKHLGCGTVNSKPDGYGFFTREADWDN
-550 STCCWS
+550 STELCCLCNDYNI
-556 PLITMHSF
+556 P
-564 SKKTAAS
+564 
-571 KNKSSLNTPRST
+571 SL
-583 SVRRPASPRSATSKT
+583 
-598 LSRNYRPSGSTS
+598 YRGN
-610 SSPYPM
+610 
-616 SSTAKRTKRPRK
+616 
-628 SSTTTPTYPSC
+628 
-639 CSRRLPAK
+639 L

>member
-1 MEEVKTKKIGLD
+1 MEETARKTEFV
-13 TDRLIIRTPDEND
+13 TDRLIIRTPEERD
-26 AHDIFTLMSDLEI
+26 AHDIFALMSDLEI

-48 STLSEAEGKIRRDMN
+48 NTLSEAEGKIRREMD
-63 SGLMFCISEKGL
+63 SGLMYCISEKSHP
-75 LEKVLGVFEVTPHK
+75 ERNIGVFEITPHK
-89 INSVSGE
+89 TNTASGE

-104 FLHKEARGK
+104 FLHKGARGK
-113 GYMTEVVTRMKRYL
+113 GYMTEVVERMKHYL

-175 LEYYTLD
+175 LEYYTLY
-182 KEEYLNPDKTVRKGK
+182 KEEYLNPNEKIHKEK

-227 NGIFRIYEHPQT
+227 NGIFRIYENPQT

-244 EKIDDIFRFDFK
+244 EKIDDTFRFDFK

-263 NIISKIIKTW
+263 EIMSKIIKTW
-273 TSDLFRESNK
+273 SSDLFRESNK

-290 GIKGTGKTIAA
+290 GLKGTGKTIAA

-313 VISKLVDGMLEFI
+313 VISKPVDGMLEFI
-326 QSLHFEGIILIDEA
+326 QSLHFESIILIDEA

-364 LYILTTNKLSV
+364 LYILTTNKLSI

-392 SNLPAK
+392 SNLSAK
-398 SVNDVIDDNL
+398 AVNDVIDDNL
-408 KDISLKEEVLKV
+408 NDISLKDDVLKV

-438 CNIMGTVPSDS
+438 CNIMGSVPSDS

-457 YRMQIISFDNL
+457 YKIQIISFDNL
-468 DLKSHQELKDYIKE
+468 ELKFHRELQDYIIN
-482 HLVYNETVAGWL
+482 HLAADESVINWL
-494 QKVIGTDESKKKP
+494 QKVIGTDGKDKKF
-507 KKNIGNRPK
+507 KKNLDIIEEMYDC
-516 PRVPFNRWPWTKET
+516 RVCIEWR
-530 TSNSSI
+530 
-536 PKIPLLPTSCRSVS
+536 PTSTLGVYIGKHLGCGTVNSEPDRYGFFTREADWDN
-550 STCCWS
+550 STELCCLCNDIHI
-556 PLITMHSF
+556 P
-564 SKKTAAS
+564 
-571 KNKSSLNTPRST
+571 SL
-583 SVRRPASPRSATSKT
+583 
-598 LSRNYRPSGSTS
+598 YRGN
-610 SSPYPM
+610 
-616 SSTAKRTKRPRK
+616 
-628 SSTTTPTYPSC
+628 
-639 CSRRLPAK
+639 L